1 MIQPYFLL
9 LPKKNM
15 AAGSFNQLFI
25 HLVFSPHLHS
35 PIQSIAH
42 QELVF
47 KFLAGLINS
56 MGSKSLAV
64 NGMYDHV
71 HIFFGWRPKTGV
83 SIPDVVKE
91 LKRASTNFIKQ
102 EDLLRKFA
110 WQNGYGSFSYS
121 MSHVDKVIDYI
132 INQREH
138 HKNMTF
144 RDEYI
149 KMLTDFQVTFD
160 EKYLFDFHEWQRDFP
175 V

>member
-1 MIQPYFLL
+1 
-9 LPKKNM
+9 M

-25 HLVFSPHLHS
+25 HLVFSPMLHS

-47 KFLAGLINS
+47 KFLAGLVNS

-71 HIFFGWRPKTGV
+71 HLFFGWKPKPGV

-121 MSHVDKVIDYI
+121 MSHVDKVINYI

>member
-121 MSHVDKVIDYI
+121 MSHVDKVINYI